1 MNVHEQNLLSF
12 LRTALWGVPASCD
25 TPDWRTLLRLA
36 EKQTVTGLIYDVA
49 LTLPPSQQPDGEL
62 LRTLHLHTV
71 RIAQSHQL
79 LNTTLAEIVSRLRAE
94 GIRTVLLK
102 GQGVAHYYP
111 NPLRR
116 GCGDID
122 LYVGEPEYTRTCRL
136 LNEWGML
143 DGEKTAESIQHLH
156 FTYNGVCIEIHRI
169 AGIMFSPRR
178 NCLFRRWSDE
188 LLQEDSYNMMQI
200 DGTLAAAGSTQV
212 LLPPVRFDAFYLFYH
227 TYKHFLT
234 GGVGLRQLC
243 DWTMYL
249 HDFADEIDRTALK
262 EDLHRFHLLHPWQ
275 VMGHIVVRHLGLPQE
290 EFPFYNPS
298 PGMARRAEVMMA
310 MIMRDGNFGFHAP
323 KRTPRPKGYLAG
335 KAHTF
340 VRMHRIILSKLPLFP
355 AEMLEYYREYLLK
368 GLAQIYKDK
377 FTTKKIT
384 GTAE

>member
-79 LNTTLAEIVSRLRAE
+79 LNTTLAEIVSRLRTE

-102 GQGVAHYYP
+102 GQGVARNYP

-122 LYVGEPEYTRTCRL
+122 LYVGEPEYTRACRL

-169 AGIMFSPRR
+169 AGIMFSRCR
-178 NCLFRRWSDE
+178 NRLFRRWSDE
-188 LLQEDSYNMMQI
+188 LLQEDSYNTMQI
-200 DGTLAAAGSTQV
+200 DGTLAASGGTQV

-234 GGVGLRQLC
+234 GGVGLRQFC

-262 EDLHRFHLLHPWQ
+262 EDLHRFRLLHPWQ
-275 VMGHIVVRHLGLPQE
+275 VMGHIAVRHLGLPQE
-290 EFPFYNPS
+290 EFPFFS
-298 PGMARRAEVMMA
+298 ADAGVKKTADA
-310 MIMRDGNFGFHAP
+310 MLELILQSGNFGFHNP
-323 KRTPRPKGYLAG
+323 NRTRRPDGYLAG
-335 KAHTF
+335 KLHSF
-340 VRMHRIILSKLPLFP
+340 RLMHRRLWQVFPLCP
-355 AEMLEYYREYLLK
+355 ADTLCYYSAFLTK
-368 GLAQIYKDK
+368 GIAQLFKDT
-377 FTTKKIT
+377 FTKPIIT
-384 GTAE
+384 GAAR